1 MDSAIARTNDKE
13 VKEQDIPVPVDKTCQ
28 RCHTTNSVTLI
39 YCSKCALPLDIS
51 QIDKDKLE
59 SRRESARGLVLEIT
73 GTPSALKYL
82 LGNVKLSEEEKK
94 RLVESL

>member
-1 MDSAIARTNDKE
+1 MDSAVARANDKE
-13 VKEQDIPVPVDKTCQ
+13 VKEQDIPVTVDKTCQ
-28 RCHTTNSVTLI
+28 RCHTTNSVTSI
-39 YCSKCALPLDIS
+39 YCSKCALPLDMS

-73 GTPSALKYL
+73 RIPSALKYL

-94 RLVESL
+94 GLGESL

>member
-1 MDSAIARTNDKE
+1 M
-13 VKEQDIPVPVDKTCQ
+13 
-28 RCHTTNSVTLI
+28 
-39 YCSKCALPLDIS
+39 PLDIS